1 MTEIRTTLVV
11 IGGGPG
17 GYVCASRAARL
28 GVDTVLIEKDRLGGT
43 CLNVGCIPSKSLIH
57 AADLYAT
64 ACEQAKAGTCGVMVQ
79 EPTLDFT
86 ATRGWMDGVTGK
98 LRGGVTVLMEKSGVK
113 TLFGHA
119 RFIDGKTLE
128 VAGETGT
135 TIVRASYVVIATG
148 SSPVEL
154 PGLPTGGDVL
164 DSAAALALPE
174 PPERLAVIGAGY
186 IGLELGTAFA
196 KLGSKVTLI
205 EAADG
210 ILPQYDEKLVRPV
223 KRRLGELGIDL
234 KTDTRVR
241 DWNDKARTLTVSAG
255 DTTERLPFDKI
266 LITVGRTPNT
276 QGLGLAELQLQMDGP
291 FIRIDE
297 ECRTSMRDVFAI
309 GDVTPGLML
318 AHRATAQAALVADI
332 VCGTA
337 AAWDTT
343 CIPTVCFTDPEIA
356 SVGLSPAEA
365 KSLGPIEISE
375 FSFRANGRA
384 LTLDDPEGFVR
395 LVVRSS
401 DHVILGVQATGAGIS
416 EMVGEFSL
424 AIESGLR
431 AEDLAASIHPHPSLS
446 EAVQESALGLTSMS
460 NHG

>member
-43 CLNVGCIPSKSLIH
+43 CLNVGCIPSKALIH

-64 ACEQAKAGTCGVMVQ
+64 ASEQAGAGTCGVTVQ
-79 EPTLDFT
+79 NPALDFT
-86 ATRGWMDGVTGK
+86 ATRNWMDGITGK
-98 LRGGVTVLMEKSGVK
+98 LRGGVTALMEKSGVK
-113 TLFGHA
+113 TLLGHA
-119 RFIDGKTLE
+119 RFLDGKTVE
-128 VAGETGT
+128 VTGETGT
-135 TIVRASYVVIATG
+135 TIVRASHIVIATG

-154 PGLPTGGDVL
+154 PGLPTGGDIL
-164 DSAAALALPE
+164 DSTAALALTE

-205 EAADG
+205 EAAEA
-210 ILPQYDEKLVRPV
+210 ILPQYDDKLVRPV
-223 KRRLGELGIDL
+223 KRRLGELGIEL
-234 KTDTRVR
+234 NTGTRV
-241 DWNDKARTLTVSAG
+241 DGWDDKTKTLTVSQE
-255 DTTERLPFDKI
+255 DTKESLPFDRV
-266 LITVGRTPNT
+266 LVTVGRTANT
-276 QGLGLAELQLQMDGP
+276 EGLGLSELQLQMDGA

-297 ECRTSMRDVFAI
+297 ECRTSMRGVYAI

-318 AHRATAQAALVADI
+318 AHRATAQAEVVADI
-332 VCGTA
+332 ISGKA
-337 AAWDTT
+337 AAWDPT
-343 CIPTVCFTDPEIA
+343 CIPAVCFTDPEIA
-356 SVGLSPAEA
+356 SVGLSPTEAER
-365 KSLGPIEISE
+365 LGPVETSE

-384 LTLDDPEGFVR
+384 LTLDDTDGFVR

-401 DHVILGVQATGAGIS
+401 DHVILGVQATGPGVS
-416 EMVGEFSL
+416 EMVGEFTL

-431 AEDLAASIHPHPSLS
+431 AEDLAATIHPHPSLS
-446 EAVQESALGLTSMS
+446 ESAQESALGLTSMS